1 MRQSLFPNEVWR
13 RLAKSLSLSKRE
25 SQIVPALVDDKKE
38 SAIAKHLGISR
49 HTVHTYTE
57 RLYRKVGVSS
67 RVGLVRAVFIEYM
80 ILARGSGVPSIGDS

>member
-1 MRQSLFPNEVWR
+1 MFSNEVWR
-13 RLAKSLSLSKRE
+13 RLAKSLGLSKRE
-25 SQIVPALVDDKKE
+25 SQIVPALFEDQKE

-67 RVGLVRAVFIEYM
+67 RVGLVRVVFIEYM
-80 ILARGSGVPSIGDS
+80 SLARGSRVPSIGDS